1 MRSTD
6 LLAACEQGDEVR
18 IEQLGWRPVL
28 DALRCWPKR
37 LGGGE
42 LSPYARML
50 GDEDPDAVAAAVLAM
65 AGEYRP
71 SAAQVRMR
79 LRPAAPEPER
89 PSTNGY
95 QLRVDQ
101 TERALHAVRLAVA
114 TGEEICECRPRSTT
128 MIVDSEGVLR
138 CPECEGLEISQ
149 YDQAMEGD
157 Q

>member
-6 LLAACEQGDEVR
+6 LLAACEWGDEVR

-42 LSPYARML
+42 LAPYARML
-50 GDEDPDAVAAAVLAM
+50 GDEDPDLVAKAILEA

-79 LRPAAPEPER
+79 LRPAAAEQR
-89 PSTNGY
+89 PAPNGSA
-95 QLRVDQ
+95 QRIDLL
-101 TERALHAVRLAVA
+101 ALAAVRLAVA
-114 TGEEICECRPRSTT
+114 AGEEICECRPRPTT
-128 MIVDSEGVLR
+128 ITVDPDGVLR
-138 CPECEGLEISQ
+138 CPDCEGLEVGQ
-149 YDQAMEGD
+149 YDAAMEEGD
-157 Q
+157 A